1 MGMYTELVVS
11 TRIVDDPKVINVLK
25 LMIAEDLDVP
35 EIVDLPSH
43 PLFETG
49 RWNYMLRSS
58 SYYFTPIASSLLEY
72 DKIGKSWS
80 FINRSDFKNYDN
92 EINLFLDWIDP
103 YIDAEDGEMI
113 GYSRYEE
120 SDEPTIRYKGKV
132 GLDL

>member
-11 TRIVDDPKVINVLK
+11 TRIVDDPEVINVLK

-35 EIVDLPSH
+35 EIKELPKH
-43 PLFETG
+43 PLFETP
-49 RWNYMLRSS
+49 RWTYMLRSA

-72 DKIGKSWS
+72 DSIGKTWS
-80 FINRSDFKNYDN
+80 FINRSDFKNYHN

-103 YIDAEDGEMI
+103 YIDASNGEMI

-120 SDEPTIRYKGKV
+120 SDEPEIRYKGK
-132 GLDL
+132 LNAQL